1 MWSKFWR
8 NKKFLQQKVLH
19 SNKKKTH
26 FKNVA
31 MSMTRRNV
39 EKKRRE
45 MLNQI
50 KDYRELGTPALSLDH
65 WDLEVI

>member
-1 MWSKFWR
+1 
-8 NKKFLQQKVLH
+8 
-19 SNKKKTH
+19 
-26 FKNVA
+26 

-65 WDLEVI
+65 